1 MTRKYKNPKKPNIV
15 SLRISDDEMEIVQ
28 KVMDLTNS
36 KASDLMRDA
45 FALIKARWEMAMSA
59 ETPLQN

>member
-28 KVMDLTNS
+28 KAMDLTNS

-45 FALIKARWEMAMSA
+45 FALIKARWEMAMGA
-59 ETPLQN
+59 ETPLEN